1 MANRMGKEALL
12 EDFLTESLALLS
24 EVESKL
30 MELEGTPQDSNL
42 LNAIFRN
49 FHTIKGGAGFL
60 NGPELVTL
68 CDVTESLLDKLRNS
82 ELTLS
87 AELMKTII
95 AVTAEVRE
103 MVRALAQS
111 KPVHA
116 ASPHLLANLRAL
128 LENES
133 VAPVAPAS
141 TDNPDWGQLYQVL
154 LGDKA
159 LPAPPPALVS
169 AAQPAVATQ
178 RGRPLSSDRP
188 FVVQRRH
195 SFTGRRMADTESGK
209 ALRVNSNRLGQA
221 LSLSGQIE
229 LAKNRLA
236 HLSSEILQGHIDA
249 ATLRALNESVGQL
262 DMLVVNL
269 QAAVIG
275 TVHK

>member
-1 MANRMGKEALL
+1 MATRMGKEALL
-12 EDFLTESLALLS
+12 EDFLTESLSLLS
-24 EVESKL
+24 EIESKL

-42 LNAIFRN
+42 LNTIFRN

-60 NGPELVTL
+60 NGPELVSL
-68 CDVTESLLDKLRNS
+68 CDLTERLLDKLRNS
-82 ELTLS
+82 ELALS
-87 AELMKTII
+87 AELMNTII

-111 KPVHA
+111 KPIHA
-116 ASPHLLANLRAL
+116 ASPQLLADLRAL
-128 LENES
+128 LENEA
-133 VAPVAPAS
+133 VAPVVAVNA
-141 TDNPDWGQLYQVL
+141 DDPDWGQLYQVL
-154 LGDKA
+154 LGDVA
-159 LPAPPPALVS
+159 MPARTPALVTV
-169 AAQPAVATQ
+169 AQPAAAQ
-178 RGRPLSSDRP
+178 RGRPLPSNRS

-209 ALRVNSNRLGQA
+209 ALKVNSNRLGQA

-269 QAAVIG
+269 QAAVTG
-275 TVHK
+275 AAHK